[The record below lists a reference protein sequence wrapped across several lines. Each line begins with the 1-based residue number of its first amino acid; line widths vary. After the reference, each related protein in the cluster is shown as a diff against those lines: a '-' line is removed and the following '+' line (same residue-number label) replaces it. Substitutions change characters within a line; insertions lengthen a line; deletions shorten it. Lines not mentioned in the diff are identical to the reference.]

1 MSSESN
7 NEQDYNID
15 LETIIFSIKNNKK
28 FIIIFTIIS
37 LFFSSTF
44 ALLNKK
50 TWMGEFQIV
59 LSNDTPTSAASAASA
74 SPQLSRLI
82 LPGMANKLL
91 TEVEILRSASVLMP
105 VFKELKLKKEMAFK
119 KKLDEWKFKSWRNN
133 NLDISLIRR
142 TNVLSLSLKDNDKDL
157 IIPTLNQITNVYKD
171 YSGKN
176 TREQMEREYQFL
188 FENQKKYENL
198 SLKSLAKVQEY
209 STKYDLS
216 SPLVDP
222 NELSNL
228 DKDTITNTI
237 PLEQIRIN
245 SANQIRSLKELI
257 KEVKNTQNSEFL
269 AYITAN
275 ISELSDNSPQN
286 LIKETDKTLAESRS
300 LYSENDPIIQKLLIQ
315 RKIYISLL
323 REQILNT
330 LEAKIIQERSIIESS
345 FREKDILINF
355 KKIIFE
361 AQRDSAILT
370 DLSKRLSRIEVAKA
384 RDPKPWELITEPTLL
399 DKPVSMS
406 RLKISALGLP
416 IGLFLSSILALIL
429 DYKKNII
436 NSANQIISLF
446 PKIRFLKLKNSKK
459 NKWSELIEIF
469 LITLGNLEIKESIG
483 IFPLGNINK
492 NNLDFLVENF
502 KNSSDKEFK
511 ILNQFKDI
519 LSFKKKI
526 FIFEVG
532 RINKNELDDFKEKI
546 SFLENEFSTII
557 IDN

>member
-59 LSNDTPTSAASAASA
+59 LSNDTPTSAASA
-74 SPQLSRLI
+74 SPQLSKLI
-82 LPGMANKLL
+82 MPGMANKLL

-157 IIPTLNQITNVYKD
+157 IIPTLNQIANIYKD

-176 TREQMEREYQFL
+176 NREQMEREYQFL

-222 NELSNL
+222 NEFSNL

-370 DLSKRLSRIEVAKA
+370 DLSKRLSRLEVAKA

-416 IGLFLSSILALIL
+416 FGLFLSSILALIL
-429 DYKKNII
+429 DSKKNII

-469 LITLGNLEIKESIG
+469 LITLGNLESKESIG

-492 NNLDFLVENF
+492 NNLEFLLENF

-532 RINKNELDDFKEKI
+532 TINKNELDDFKEKI